1 MADGW
6 IKIWRKIADSP
17 MWLEEP
23 FTKGQAWIDLLLLAT
38 ASDHVSRYKG
48 RNKTYKSGTV
58 HFSLRYLA
66 TRWGWSRN
74 KVYRFIEKLQ
84 KDGMVEYQGR
94 TGNGTIDGTIND
106 TTNDTTNDTINGT
119 INGTTFDTSLTIV
132 KWALYQVG
140 GRKNGTTND
149 TTDGTTN
156 GTTNG
161 TTDGTRNRTGN
172 GTHPK
177 KDIYP
182 KNDISKEEKKRKK
195 KSASPSPFPPDGG
208 GDVPK
213 ASRMKP
219 KDEGTVDDIPAEVR
233 DMFETYKDYWE
244 FRNR

>member
-74 KVYRFIEKLQ
+74 KVYRFIDRLQ
-84 KDGMVEYQGR
+84 KDGMIEYQSR
-94 TGNGTIDGTIND
+94 TSNGTLSGTK
-106 TTNDTTNDTINGT
+106 NGT
-119 INGTTFDTSLTIV
+119 INETTFDTSLTII
-132 KWALYQVG
+132 KWALYQVEG
-140 GRKNGTTND
+140 KK
-149 TTDGTTN
+149 N

-161 TTDGTRNRTGN
+161 TTDGTAIRTGN

-182 KNDISKEEKKRKK
+182 KNDISKEEGETAGTPPLTGR
-195 KSASPSPFPPDGG
+195 FPCGTGTKPEWMADERWEIVKYRTLDSVPD
-208 GDVPK
+208 
-213 ASRMKP
+213 
-219 KDEGTVDDIPAEVR
+219 KDRGFYDSYIEYEEDHREDAP
-233 DMFETYKDYWE
+233 
-244 FRNR
+244 